1 MEARDGLR
9 QLGNVKIRQI
19 HLEFA
24 EGLARIADDLIVCHG
39 IEGDR
44 GNVVRHPP
52 EILAVNEIGFPVGGV
67 MEVQGQLSRLFRPDV
82 LRDLIDVV
90 HQADGVAEGICID
103 VLHQKGLGVPLR
115 QAEIHLVGM
124 IYIAHLDGF
133 VTQIV
138 VFNAKSSGNL
148 QKLVI
153 QVHRFL
159 LSTAIDN

>member
-82 LRDLIDVV
+82 LRDLVNVV
-90 HQADGVAEGICID
+90 HQANGIAEGICID
-103 VLHQKGLGVPLR
+103 VLHQKRLWISVR
-115 QAEIHLVGM
+115 QAEIHFVGTVNV
-124 IYIAHLDGF
+124 AHLNGF
-133 VTQIV
+133 ITQIV
-138 VFNAKSSGNL
+138 IFNAKSSGNF
-148 QKLVI
+148 QQLVI
-153 QVHRFL
+153 QLHSFL